1 MGGALRDLLPQLM
14 DFMMGQPK
22 KKPACGGLKSIFLEE
37 DRGDGLNYAGPK
49 EINPI

>member
-1 MGGALRDLLPQLM
+1 M

-49 EINPI
+49 EIKPIGFSDIDHTILK